1 LVPDT
6 KWACL
11 HFLPEYIAIGYD
23 LYHNAISEY
32 AERRLS
38 ELTLSPLIATVIFVL
53 ACLSGIQY
61 RRVWKAEGPRWQ
73 LWLFGVLAA
82 LGLLIVGFVPLKT

>member
-1 LVPDT
+1 M
-6 KWACL
+6 
-11 HFLPEYIAIGYD
+11 
-23 LYHNAISEY
+23 
-32 AERRLS
+32 S